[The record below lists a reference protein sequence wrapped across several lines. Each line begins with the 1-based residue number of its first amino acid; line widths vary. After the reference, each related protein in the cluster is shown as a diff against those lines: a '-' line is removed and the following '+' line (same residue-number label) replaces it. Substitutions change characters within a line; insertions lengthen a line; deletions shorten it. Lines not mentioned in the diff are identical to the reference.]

1 MHASGTSRLP
11 AGGSR
16 HATVEN
22 TLPPIISASV
32 EGVIGKPAFVDRRG
46 LHTSMKHNLS
56 GSGYAKCSRY
66 ARVLVA

>member
-1 MHASGTSRLP
+1 MDKHTSQALGFVQSGS
-11 AGGSR
+11 
-16 HATVEN
+16 
-22 TLPPIISASV
+22 
-32 EGVIGKPAFVDRRG
+32 EGVIGKPAFFDRRG